1 MVRATTAK
9 FRIGSVAA
17 LAGVALVVAGCGS
30 SSNSSSS
37 ASAPATPAPASA
49 PQSSGGLA
57 ISTTSGPDG
66 TYLSGASGRAIYLWV
81 ADSGSKSN
89 CSAECAKVWPPVLTN
104 GKPTAA
110 SGVSASDLATTTRSD
125 GAKQVTYMGHP
136 LYYFIAD
143 SSSDPT
149 KGQGSDS
156 FGAKWWLVAPA
167 GSDVTASV
175 SSFTAAG
182 AAPAAPAAPASSPA
196 SSSAGGSWS

>member
-9 FRIGSVAA
+9 FRVGSVAA

-37 ASAPATPAPASA
+37 ASAPATPAPASS

-156 FGAKWWLVAPA
+156 FGAKWWLVAPS
-167 GSDVTASV
+167 GSAITKGGATASV
-175 SSFTAAG
+175 AK
-182 AAPAAPAAPASSPA
+182 SSPSGGG
-196 SSSAGGSWS
+196 SSSASSTSSSGGGWG